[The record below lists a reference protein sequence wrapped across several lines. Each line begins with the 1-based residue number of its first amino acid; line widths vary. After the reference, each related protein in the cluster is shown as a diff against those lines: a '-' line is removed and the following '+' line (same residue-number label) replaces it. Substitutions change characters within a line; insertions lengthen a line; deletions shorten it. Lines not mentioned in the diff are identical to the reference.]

1 MTVVARR
8 RTGSSGGVKA
18 LYDDPGSLRFDLTS
32 QQFDWRRG
40 TFTTDDEVPLW
51 LKLLLHLVI
60 CAALIVV
67 PVTLYSKGLVATP
80 YQLFAS
86 EPPKVYSQGLELIR
100 ATLFLAMGYLAFVLT
115 NILAITMTYSVY
127 HYYRLRGRSST
138 PAKARRIID
147 HMLFLRVYAAWFVTS
162 IVLLAGAF
170 ILYPISPEEAA
181 LQLKEIAL
189 GAAAEE
195 KGGKGKGGN
204 DLQEAAEVI
213 TGLAAARSLREYGA
227 GHSLQ
232 FFVNRLAAALFVF
245 CGLILLEKIVIQ
257 KIMGIFYYRSFGTRI
272 EENTFGVKTTRRLRE
287 LILQRHPELTGA
299 DLSTIIFSGL
309 CPTHRSAI
317 TVADMVAYV
326 PSTDADRLFQMLDPD
341 SVGELNLIQVRR
353 SVTRLLDEQENLH
366 LALLDQAQVI
376 RKLDRLF
383 MVFAIILAMIPWMA
397 LFQVSLQTI
406 LVALAGISSFVLA
419 ASNSTVKTAFESI
432 VFVIFTHPF
441 DVGDKV
447 MIRDDEYVVK
457 ELGLWTT
464 TFIGSTNQL
473 TYIANSKLRTEM
485 IVNTRRSP
493 FQSELVRVSVLP
505 STSREQIKALEAK
518 LLAFLEANPRDYVP
532 RLTING
538 FTIINKDTM
547 RIEIPLTHRGNFQD
561 SALKASRSSA
571 FILYLKEALLEC
583 GISISPPA
591 WITTSA

>member
-1 MTVVARR
+1 MTAFVRK
-8 RTGSSGGVKA
+8 RTGSRGGIKA
-18 LYDDPGSLRFDLTS
+18 LGDDPGSLRFDLTS

-60 CAALIVV
+60 CAALIIV
-67 PVTLYSKGLVATP
+67 PVTIYSRGLVATP
-80 YQLFAS
+80 YPLFAP

-100 ATLFLAMGYLAFVLT
+100 AILFLAMGYLAFVLT
-115 NILAITMTYSVY
+115 NILAIIMVYAVY

-138 PAKARRIID
+138 PAKARRIMD
-147 HMLFLRVYAAWFVTS
+147 HMLFLRVYVAWFVTS

-170 ILYPISPEEAA
+170 ILYPISSEEAA
-181 LQLKEIAL
+181 LQLREIAM
-189 GAAAEE
+189 GAAVDES
-195 KGGKGKGGN
+195 GGKRGGGG
-204 DLQEAAEVI
+204 DLKETAQVI
-213 TGLAAARSLREYGA
+213 KDLAAAKSLREYGA

-232 FFVNRLAAALFVF
+232 FFVNRLAAALFVL
-245 CGLILLEKIVIQ
+245 CGLILLEKIIIQ
-257 KIMGIFYYRSFGTRI
+257 KISGIFYYRSFGTRI

-299 DLSTIIFSGL
+299 DLSTIIFTGL

-317 TVADMVAYV
+317 TVADMVAYL
-326 PSTDADRLFQMLDPD
+326 PSADADRLFQMLDPD
-341 SVGELNLIQVRR
+341 SMRELNLVQVRR
-353 SVTRLLDEQENLH
+353 SITRLLDEQENLH

-376 RKLDRLF
+376 KKLDRLF
-383 MVFAIILAMIPWMA
+383 LVLAIIFAMIPWMA

-406 LVALAGISSFVLA
+406 LVALAGIASFVLA

-447 MIRDDEYVVK
+447 MIRHDEYVVK

-464 TFIGSTNQL
+464 TFMGSTNQL

-485 IVNTRRSP
+485 IINTRRSP
-493 FQSELVRVSVLP
+493 FQSELVRVNVLP
-505 STSREQIKALEAK
+505 STSSEQIKTLEAK

-532 RLTING
+532 RMSITG
-538 FTIINKDTM
+538 FAIINKDTM

-561 SALKASRSSA
+561 TALKTSRSSA
-571 FILYLKEALLEC
+571 FILYVKEALLEC
-583 GISISPPA
+583 GISISPPS
-591 WITTSA
+591 WTTSSA